1 MEWDPELLAK
11 LNGVRRR
18 GRTIY
23 RAALPSDERRIQAT
37 KRTHSSIV
45 PLGRHAADRGRVQ
58 ARTAAVK
65 PQVEIRSGALKHAD
79 TEWPSSN
86 C

>member
-45 PLGRHAADRGRVQ
+45 PLGRHAANHGRVQ
-58 ARTAAVK
+58 ARARSSQAAGRDPKRGVK
-65 PQVEIRSGALKHAD
+65 AR
-79 TEWPSSN
+79 
-86 C
+86 